1 MRKFQCGLV
10 ALLLCVGI
18 AEAAHAQV
26 QTGICMTSRAKFISA
41 NAGGTTHSTTPVNFL
56 SNVANFTQGGASA
69 GCVIVR
75 FSAMAE
81 GDSGYTVAVRAT
93 MDGATASLP
102 AEVLF
107 SDGGDLV
114 SQARSFD
121 FIFPS
126 VSPGSHSV
134 RIQFRSPT
142 GIDVSIGQHNIVV
155 QYR

>member
-1 MRKFQCGLV
+1 MRTLLTGLF
-10 ALLLCVGI
+10 ALLAFVMITDI
-18 AEAAHAQV
+18 ALASQGVCTTTKTRYAA
-26 QTGICMTSRAKFISA
+26 A

-56 SNVANFTQGGASA
+56 ENVVGFTQGGASA

-81 GDSGYTVAVRAT
+81 GDNGYTVAVRAI
-93 MDGATASLP
+93 MDGATTGLP

-121 FIFPS
+121 FIFPN
-126 VSPGSHSV
+126 VSPGTHSI

>member
-1 MRKFQCGLV
+1 MRTILSGLF
-10 ALLLCVGI
+10 ALLVFVVVTDI
-18 AEAAHAQV
+18 AQASQGACTTTKTRYAA
-26 QTGICMTSRAKFISA
+26 A

-56 SNVANFTQGGASA
+56 ENVVGFTQGGASA

-81 GDSGYTVAVRAT
+81 GDSGYTIAVRAIL
-93 MDGATASLP
+93 DGATTALP

-107 SDGGDLV
+107 SDGGDLTFQV
-114 SQARSFD
+114 RSFD
-121 FIFPS
+121 FIFPT
-126 VSPGSHSV
+126 VSPGTHSV

-142 GIDVSIGQHNIVV
+142 GIDVSIGQHNIIV